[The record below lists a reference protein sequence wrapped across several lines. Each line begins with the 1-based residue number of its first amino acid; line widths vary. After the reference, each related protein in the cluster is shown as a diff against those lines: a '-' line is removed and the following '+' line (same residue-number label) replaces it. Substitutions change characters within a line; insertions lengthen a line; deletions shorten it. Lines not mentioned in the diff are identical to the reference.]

1 MLKFE
6 NYRLRRKSIVKI
18 LVQNQLYY
26 FAQGC
31 LLDLSF
37 LNYEMSRYRTASR
50 SLNLATSES
59 ATLKYPPCF
68 NNRV

>member
-1 MLKFE
+1 MLKLE
-6 NYRLRRKSIVKI
+6 ATGLGRKRIIKI

-26 FAQGC
+26 FTQGL
-31 LLDLSF
+31 LLDPSF
-37 LNYEMSRYRTASR
+37 LNYEMSGYRTASR
-50 SLNLATSES
+50 SLNLAASES